1 MSTATGTGLTAAAS
15 LVAGRRT
22 AMNQESNAST
32 AVAGSRSLPTDD
44 ELREIS
50 ASLRGMRYGSVN
62 IVVQDGV
69 IIQIDRT
76 EKKRLR
82 TRRETGDSQRT

>member
-1 MSTATGTGLTAAAS
+1 MSQDSIPIPVT
-15 LVAGRRT
+15 VANHR
-22 AMNQESNAST
+22 
-32 AVAGSRSLPTDD
+32 LPTEE

-50 ASLRGMRYGSVN
+50 ASLRGMRFGSVS

-82 TRRETGDSQRT
+82 SRRELSEGGRS

>member
-1 MSTATGTGLTAAAS
+1 MSTATGTGLIAAAS
-15 LVAGRRT
+15 LVAGRADMNHEINATASPGASRT
-22 AMNQESNAST
+22 M
-32 AVAGSRSLPTDD
+32 PTEE

-50 ASLRGMRYGSVN
+50 ASLRGMRYGSLC

-82 TRRETGDSQRT
+82 TRREAADNTRT